1 MSVWILRTE
10 PWVDGH
16 PLLKHDLW
24 KTVVELDGVAA
35 LDDAEV
41 ISLHTLEEFLLPA
54 EESLVKPRT
63 SRRRKV
69 TNDQP

>member
-1 MSVWILRTE
+1 MSGVWVLRVE
-10 PWVDGH
+10 PWVMSH
-16 PLLKHDLW
+16 PLLRHDLW

-41 ISLHTLEEFLLPA
+41 ISPNTLAEFLLPA

-63 SRRRKV
+63 TRKRK
-69 TNDQP
+69 